1 MFGSK
6 ITSTIKDKIKLYYYK
21 ITNIPNWCKNKIL
34 DSTNYYNDCK
44 HKLSHLKETNFEL
57 GIDHLYK
64 GNLNDAILRFKLVD
78 KFFARADPKIY
89 YWLALAYFLKNNYS
103 TALDYTQKSSTEDK
117 TQLGTFLQ
125 NYKNA
130 KEIPGAIW
138 QQYRDLTARY
148 YTNSFRNENN
158 IHLPYSFIHE
168 TINQITDL
176 PDNYNILELGSNVG
190 LIGYEIQKRFPE
202 SFSLTGVESST
213 VMNNLLS
220 VYYPNTEIY
229 DQVFDVSIPDFI
241 KQTSDKFRPL
251 AELAYSQEF
260 EGDTERRTGAYS
272 NVREDEGLGSTYKLP
287 EEVELSKRSFDVI
300 LSFCGLSFTSGL
312 EIYFDAI
319 YSLLNESGYFAFC
332 LPIAAGTSY
341 SLKRKEFIFNL
352 DEIIEILNTGKFTIL
367 SSQKLILAEN
377 NKYCIV
383 VCKKTSI

>member
-6 ITSTIKDKIKLYYYK
+6 ITSTIKDKVKLYYYK

-44 HKLSHLKETNFEL
+44 YKLSHLKETNFEL

-89 YWLALAYFLKNNYS
+89 YWLAWTYFLKNNYS
-103 TALDYTQKSSTEDK
+103 TSLDYAQKSSTEDK
-117 TQLGTFLQ
+117 AQLGRFLQ

-130 KEIPGAIW
+130 KEIPGAVQ

-148 YTNSFRNENN
+148 YTNSFRNEND

-168 TINQITDL
+168 TINRITDL

-202 SFSLTGVESST
+202 SFSLTGVESSN
-213 VMNNLLS
+213 VMNNLLNI
-220 VYYPNTEIY
+220 YYPNTKIY
-229 DQVFDVSIPDFI
+229 DQVFEVSIPDFI
-241 KQTSDKFRPL
+241 KQSSDKF
-251 AELAYSQEF
+251 
-260 EGDTERRTGAYS
+260 DI
-272 NVREDEGLGSTYKLP
+272 
-287 EEVELSKRSFDVI
+287 I
-300 LSFCGLSFTSGL
+300 LSFCGLSFTGNL
-312 EIYFDAI
+312 KIYFDAI

-332 LPIAAGTSY
+332 LPVAASTSY

-383 VCKKTSI
+383 VCKKASI